1 MRRLLLPALLLA
13 TLAVAGAAWAGGWA
27 TVQLSS
33 TPTGTKAGQPWVVTV
48 TVLQHGRT
56 PLAGVKPT
64 ITIRNGGTSAVFKA
78 VPTGKPG
85 VYRSR
90 VVFPRAGMWTY
101 EVYDGFVRY
110 GGAQRHTYA
119 PVRILA

>member
-1 MRRLLLPALLLA
+1 MKRLVLLTLLTA
-13 TLAVAGAAWAGGWA
+13 TLAVAGTALAGGWA

-33 TPTGTKAGQPWVVTV
+33 TPTGTKAGRPWVVRL

-56 PLAGVKPT
+56 PLVGVRPT
-64 ITIRNGGTSAVFKA
+64 ITVRNGARRAVFKA

-90 VVFPRAGMWTY
+90 VIFSKPGKWTY
-101 EVYDGFVRY
+101 AIWDGFT
-110 GGAQRHTYA
+110 QTHTYA
-119 PVRILA
+119 PVRILAR

>member
-1 MRRLLLPALLLA
+1 MKRLLLPALLAAALVA
-13 TLAVAGAAWAGGWA
+13 AGAGLAGGWA

-33 TPTGTKAGQPWVVTV
+33 TPTGTKAGKPWVVTL

-56 PLAGVKPT
+56 PLDGVKPT
-64 ITIRNGGTSAVFKA
+64 ITIRNGATSAVSRA
-78 VPTGKPG
+78 TPAGRPG

-90 VVFPRAGMWTY
+90 VVFPKPGTWTY
-101 EVYDGFVRY
+101 EIWDGF
-110 GGAQRHTYA
+110 GQTLTYA

>member
-1 MRRLLLPALLLA
+1 MKRLLLPALLVA

-56 PLAGVKPT
+56 PLSGAKPPIPT
-64 ITIRNGGTSAVFKA
+64 RNGTTSVVSRA
-78 VPTGKPG
+78 VPAGKPG

-90 VVFPRAGMWTY
+90 VVFPKAGLWKY
-101 EVYDGFVRY
+101 EVYDGFV
-110 GGAQRHTYA
+110 Q
-119 PVRILA
+119 